1 MARSKHKET
10 LTLDHVADYGPSVRR
25 DREGKFVSSGP
36 GVVTMEDRED
46 ISATLNREARRP
58 LVRGARR
65 WDALRSLVKVNRD
78 GKIEDDVITAHGY
91 AAAIR
96 FLDDCSRAQGGSQ
109 ASFLAIVVSG
119 GSGLTGPSDDQQKAL
134 RAIMRVRLMLGL
146 NPDTVFWQVVLENR
160 TPDDFDTRFGLKHG
174 TGAKWLKAALTALDE
189 HYNGSSSRSRDGIKY
204 V

>member
-25 DREGKFVSSGP
+25 DRDGKLVSSGP
-36 GVVTMEDRED
+36 GAVIMEDRED
-46 ISATLNREARRP
+46 ISVTLNREARRP
-58 LVRGARR
+58 VVRGARR
-65 WDALRSLVKVNRD
+65 WSTIDALLKD
-78 GKIEDDVITAHGY
+78 GVLDKY
-91 AAAIR
+91 QRAAANR

-119 GSGLTGPSDDQQKAL
+119 GSSLTGPSDDQQKAL

-146 NPDTVFWQVVLENR
+146 NPDTVFWWVVLENR
-160 TPDDFDTRFGLKHG
+160 TPSDFEERFGLKHG

-189 HYNGSSSRSRDGIKY
+189 HYYGSSSRSRDGVEY